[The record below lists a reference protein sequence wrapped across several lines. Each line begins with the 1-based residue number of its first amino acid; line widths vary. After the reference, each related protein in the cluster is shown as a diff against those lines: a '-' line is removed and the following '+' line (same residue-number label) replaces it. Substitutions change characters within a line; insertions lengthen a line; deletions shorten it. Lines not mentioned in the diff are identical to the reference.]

1 MANNIRKLRKKRGL
15 TLRELGEKVGV
26 TLQCIS
32 NYEQGIRG
40 VDLETASK
48 IAAALKCK
56 VDDLVVKQ

>member
-1 MANNIRKLRKKRGL
+1 MATNIRELRKKRGM
-15 TLRELGEKVGV
+15 TLKALADKVGV

-48 IAAALKCK
+48 IATALGCK
-56 VDDLVVKQ
+56 VDALIKK

>member
-1 MANNIRKLRKKRGL
+1 MANNIRELRKKRGM
-15 TLRELGEKVGV
+15 TLKDLGEKVGV

-32 NYEQGIRG
+32 NYEQGVRG

-56 VDDLVVKQ
+56 VDDLISK

>member
-1 MANNIRKLRKKRGL
+1 MATNIRELRKKRGM
-15 TLRELGEKVGV
+15 TLKELATKVGV

-56 VDDLVVKQ
+56 VDDLISK